1 MPRISAGTIF
11 KAAII
16 AGVAAGLLVALFHFV
31 ITEPVIEQ
39 AVNLEEQRKA
49 AEGMEEMEVVSR
61 PVQQAGLFLGFFV
74 YGLIWAL
81 LFGVVYTLAQRILP
95 GATPG
100 RRGLALAL
108 VGYWCLGLAPFLKY
122 PANPPGV
129 GDAESITLRQTLYL
143 TFLVISVLSGILA
156 VAAYHYLDRQRSP
169 MWQRVAIPMAILV
182 VVVGLAGVL
191 LPPNP
196 DAVEI
201 PMNLLDEFRVR
212 SLVGLTLFWALLGSG
227 FALLIRR
234 STASGQYQRRALA

>member
-11 KAAII
+11 KAAIV
-16 AGVAAGLLVALFHFV
+16 AGLAAGLLVALFHFV

-39 AVNLEEQRKA
+39 AIDLEAQRKA

-61 PVQQAGLFLGFFV
+61 PVQQAGLFLGFFI

-95 GATPG
+95 GSTPG

-129 GDAESITLRQTLYL
+129 G
-143 TFLVISVLSGILA
+143 
-156 VAAYHYLDRQRSP
+156 
-169 MWQRVAIPMAILV
+169 
-182 VVVGLAGVL
+182 
-191 LPPNP
+191 
-196 DAVEI
+196 
-201 PMNLLDEFRVR
+201 
-212 SLVGLTLFWALLGSG
+212 
-227 FALLIRR
+227 
-234 STASGQYQRRALA
+234 